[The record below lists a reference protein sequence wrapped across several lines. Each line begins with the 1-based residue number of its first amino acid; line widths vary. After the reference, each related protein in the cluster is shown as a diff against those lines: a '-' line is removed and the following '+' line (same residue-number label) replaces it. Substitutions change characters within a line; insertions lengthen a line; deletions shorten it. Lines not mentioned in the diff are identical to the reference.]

1 MSTWFSHRRGVRGA
15 ARDVAI
21 AIVFAGA
28 ATSLAAL
35 PEGISTTSAALVYVL
50 AVIGASALA
59 GLGAGLV
66 TSVLSFLALNF
77 FFTEPFHTFNV
88 AKAEDLVALAT
99 FLVVSVI
106 VGTLLSIAVSQR
118 DRAERRGREAML
130 LQRLGTRLLSGEPS
144 ANVLGSFAR
153 AITDLFPV
161 ARCEIRTALTEEPVV
176 AERPDA
182 GPAVGAPEAIPM
194 VTADREVGQILLF
207 AGPGPSRIGDEE
219 RGVVRTFATQMA
231 IALEG
236 IRLGAEASQ
245 ARLEAEATS
254 LRAALFSSVTHD
266 LRTPLAS
273 VTASVTSLLDTEAS
287 FSAEDR
293 RVLLE
298 TIRDEA
304 VRLNRLVGNLLDL
317 SRMRAGALV
326 PNATP
331 ASIEEVIEGVLA
343 RLQPLLAGHDVRLML
358 REDLPDV
365 RIDVVQIDQVLTN
378 LLENA
383 AKFTPR
389 GAPITV
395 AASRWQETVEVR
407 VADRGPGIPPTERE
421 HVFEPFVRGDG
432 QPSTGAGLGLSIGR
446 AIVESHGGRIWIEG
460 TPGGGTTVVFRLPVG
475 S

>member
-1 MSTWFSHRRGVRGA
+1 MRQSGVRAHGSGVVRPLVTA
-15 ARDVAI
+15 V
-21 AIVFAGA
+21 VFVGA

-35 PEGISTTSAALVYVL
+35 PAGISTTSAALVYVL
-50 AVIGASALA
+50 GITGASAVA
-59 GLGAGLV
+59 GLRAGL
-66 TSVLSFLALNF
+66 TASALSFFALNF
-77 FFTEPFHTFNV
+77 FFTEPVHTFNV
-88 AKAEDLVALAT
+88 AKPDDLVALAA
-99 FLVVSVI
+99 FLVVSII
-106 VGTLLSIAVSQR
+106 VGTLLSSAVAQR
-118 DRAERRGREAML
+118 TRAERREREALL
-130 LQRLGTRLLSGEPS
+130 LQRFGTRLLSGESPTD
-144 ANVLGSFAR
+144 VLRSFAD
-153 AITDLFPV
+153 AITDLFSM
-161 ARCEIRTALTEEPVV
+161 ARCEIRTELIDEPVV
-176 AERPDA
+176 SERPHVRA
-182 GPAVGAPEAIPM
+182 APTPEVIPM
-194 VTADREVGQILLF
+194 VTTGREVGQIMLF
-207 AGPGPSRIGDEE
+207 PGAGHVADEE
-219 RGVVRTFATQMA
+219 RNVIRTFASQMA
-231 IALEG
+231 LALEG
-236 IRLGAEASQ
+236 MRLGAEASK
-245 ARLEAEATS
+245 ARLEAES
-254 LRAALFSSVTHD
+254 NRLRAALFSSVTHD

-273 VTASVTSLLDTEAS
+273 VTASVTSLLDADAS

-298 TIRDEA
+298 TIRGEA

-343 RLQPLLAGHDVRLML
+343 RLQTLLAGHDVRLML

-383 AKFTPR
+383 AKFTAR